1 MYEPF
6 QNIVDAYLQ
15 VFKTKSYHLN
25 PEINL
30 EKLSIEQAYQIQQR
44 IIEARVNGGERIVG
58 YKVGCTSRS
67 VQKQFG
73 LNYPIKGFVTQPFV
87 YTDKVSLD
95 ALSYEN
101 LSIEPEFVI
110 RIGTDVTKEFLDQ
123 YDISDAIYSI
133 AAGIELHNYKFCF
146 KPTSQEL
153 IILNGIHAGLV
164 VGEEK
169 KYENGKDLSLE
180 GVGVFVNEE
189 LVASGIG
196 AEIMMGGPLKSLKW
210 LAFQLL
216 EENYFLRAGDIV
228 IPGSPVQLIPVTS
241 GDHLKV
247 SITNWGMVEAFIK

>member
-1 MYEPF
+1 MYKPF
-6 QNIVDAYLQ
+6 QNIVGSYLQ
-15 VFKTKSYHLN
+15 VFKTNSYHLA

-30 EKLSIEQAYQIQQR
+30 ERLSLEEAYQIQQQ
-44 IIEARVNGGERIVG
+44 IIEARVNEGERIVG

-73 LNYPIKGFVTQPFV
+73 LSYPIKGFVTQPFV
-87 YTDKVSLD
+87 YTNKVSLD

-110 RIGTDVTKEFLDQ
+110 RIGRDVTKDFLDQ
-123 YDISDAIYSI
+123 YEIKDAIESI

-169 KYENGKDLSLE
+169 KFENGPDLSLE

-210 LAFQLL
+210 LASQLIQ
-216 EENYFLRAGDIV
+216 ENDLLRAGDIV

-241 GDHLKV
+241 GDHVKI